1 MGNEKMAPGC
11 LLVYGVPIWNDSSY
25 DYRFWVE
32 VMFRVGLEKEGESKN
47 IYSALSPKN
56 HVLFF
61 NEEETTNLPF

>member
-1 MGNEKMAPGC
+1 
-11 LLVYGVPIWNDSSY
+11 
-25 DYRFWVE
+25 
-32 VMFRVGLEKEGESKN
+32 MFRVGLEKEGESKN